1 MAPADDDSTLEQEL
15 QVLFKKLRVDLDG
28 NAVGITSLN
37 HDSEQDERRHRKTKG
52 TPGHNSG
59 RKCLPSRPQSRRM
72 EPYPSDGLDVQVL
85 RKLRISSSQEAHR
98 RTSGSNDDNVNSK
111 EGLKLAGSVKT
122 KDTCNIE
129 SNAVPKTEI
138 KFLSLD
144 KPNCEIG
151 EKGTRCLP
159 KGLKVEEGKDKA
171 AVKPSFKTSG
181 KILNFERVVKE
192 HKCKEASCL
201 CKCKTSPPVSRKEK
215 LSFREHRE
223 LAAKKHSSDWHRK
236 DSSWLVEN
244 LKKKG
249 HVDKT
254 IAQRANTNSKDLP
267 SYTKTKHRLERS
279 CSQEARLDDTS
290 IEDLA
295 GYFDQLVYI
304 PKKMSAMAEMMY
316 T

>member
-28 NAVGITSLN
+28 KAVGITPLN
-37 HDSEQDERRHRKTKG
+37 HDPEQDERRTRKTKG
-52 TPGHNSG
+52 TSRHNSG
-59 RKCLPSRPQSRRM
+59 RKCLPSRPQSHRM

-98 RTSGSNDDNVNSK
+98 RTSGSKDDNVNSK
-111 EGLKLAGSVKT
+111 EGLKLAGCVKV
-122 KDTCNIE
+122 KDTCSIE
-129 SNAVPKTEI
+129 SNTVPKTEI
-138 KFLSLD
+138 KFLSLE

-151 EKGTRCLP
+151 EKVKSCSS
-159 KGLKVEEGKDKA
+159 KSLKVEEGKDKA
-171 AVKPSFKTSG
+171 AVKPSFKTSA
-181 KILNFERVVKE
+181 KVLNFERLVKE

-201 CKCKTSPPVSRKEK
+201 CKCKASPSVSRKDK
-215 LSFREHRE
+215 QSFREHRE
-223 LAAKKHSSDWHRK
+223 LAVRKHLPEWHRK

-254 IAQRANTNSKDLP
+254 TAQRANSKELS
-267 SYTKTKHRLERS
+267 SYTKTKHKLERS

>member
-1 MAPADDDSTLEQEL
+1 MAPADDEGTLEQEL

-52 TPGHNSG
+52 TPGQNSG
-59 RKCLPSRPQSRRM
+59 GKCLPSRPQSRRM

-85 RKLRISSSQEAHR
+85 RKLRISSSQEALR
-98 RTSGSNDDNVNSK
+98 RTSANKDDNVNSK
-111 EGLKLAGSVKT
+111 EGFKLSECVKA
-122 KDTCNIE
+122 KDDIE
-129 SNAVPKTEI
+129 SNTVPKTEI
-138 KFLSLD
+138 KFLSLE

-151 EKGTRCLP
+151 EKVRSGLP
-159 KGLKVEEGKDKA
+159 KNLKVEEGKDKA
-171 AVKPSFKTSG
+171 AVKPSFKTSA
-181 KILNFERVVKE
+181 KVLNFERLVKE
-192 HKCKEASCL
+192 HKCKEPSCL
-201 CKCKTSPPVSRKEK
+201 CKCKTSPTVSRKDK
-215 LSFREHRE
+215 QSFREHRE
-223 LAAKKHSSDWHRK
+223 LATKKHLSDWHRK
-236 DSSWLVEN
+236 DGSWLVEN

-254 IAQRANTNSKDLP
+254 VAQRANSKELS